1 MKTSDVLQVRNTR
14 RGGIPRPIFVYTLL
28 LTAHL
33 VLNLFPSISCKVR
46 TALRR
51 PTVSSIMA
59 LPSAVVTY
67 YRLRNH
73 ILLRNE
79 NSFIFNMPH
88 LVGITNGNRYLH
100 SFL

>member
-1 MKTSDVLQVRNTR
+1 MKASDVLQVRNTR
-14 RGGIPRPIFVYTLL
+14 RGGTPRPIFVYTLL

-33 VLNLFPSISCKVR
+33 VLKLFPAISCKIR
-46 TALRR
+46 TPHWR
-51 PTVSSIMA
+51 PTVSSIMTV
-59 LPSAVVTY
+59 PSAVVTY

-79 NSFIFNMPH
+79 NSFTFNMPH
-88 LVGITNGNRYLH
+88 LVGITNCYCYLH